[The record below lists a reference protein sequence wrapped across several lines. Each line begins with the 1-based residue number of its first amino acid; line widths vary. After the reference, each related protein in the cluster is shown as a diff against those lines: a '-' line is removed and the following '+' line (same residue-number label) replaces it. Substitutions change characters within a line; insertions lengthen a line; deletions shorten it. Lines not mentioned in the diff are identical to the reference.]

1 MTTYDLQGIANT
13 LVQAPDDLSHRRG
26 WRDD

>member
-1 MTTYDLQGIANT
+1 MTTHDLQGIANT
-13 LVQAPDDLSHRRG
+13 LVQAPDDLSHRGG